1 MPNKRK
7 DSKEGISIAIERELK
22 EKWKSEA
29 EKMGLTLSDYIIYK
43 VSTSFEQITKNDGN
57 KNSNSRKSSPHD

>member
-7 DSKEGISIAIERELK
+7 DSKEGVSIAIEKELK

-29 EKMGLTLSDYIIYK
+29 AKMGLTLSDYIIYK
-43 VSTSFEQITKNDGN
+43 VSTSFEQLKNDEN
-57 KNSNSRKSSPHD
+57 KNSNSRESTSKD

>member
-7 DSKEGISIAIERELK
+7 DSKEGVSIAIEKELK

-29 EKMGLTLSDYIIYK
+29 AKMGLTLSDYIIYK
-43 VSTSFEQITKNDGN
+43 VSTSFEQLTKNDEN
-57 KNSNSRKSSPHD
+57 KNSNPRKSTSKD

>member
-7 DSKEGISIAIERELK
+7 DSKEGVSIAIEKELK

-29 EKMGLTLSDYIIYK
+29 AKMGLTLSDYIIYK
-43 VSTSFEQITKNDGN
+43 VSTSFEQLTKNDEY
-57 KNSNSRKSSPHD
+57 KNSHHREPTSTE

>member
-7 DSKEGISIAIERELK
+7 DSKEGVSIAIEKELK

-29 EKMGLTLSDYIIYK
+29 AKMGLTLSDYIIYK
-43 VSTSFEQITKNDGN
+43 VSTSFEQLTTNNESKH
-57 KNSNSRKSSPHD
+57 SNSRSHSSQD